1 MGAARPVAKWE
12 VTRSRRRYRHRRR
25 RYPRRLDHVVANVT
39 KSIRYATSGKPTRFF
54 FIVVMIYL
62 KT

>member
-12 VTRSRRRYRHRRR
+12 VTRSRR